1 MDRYDYM
8 KKAVE
13 LAKEAKINGEI
24 PVGCVIVKDDT
35 IIATGRNYTQQ
46 DKCAIMH
53 AEIVAI
59 KNAFKVLNSAN
70 LSGCDLY
77 VTLEPCPMCA
87 GAIINAKINK
97 VVFGA
102 FDLNYGAC
110 GSAVNLLTLPK
121 MHNAEFYGG
130 IMEDEC
136 SKLLTDF
143 FNNLRKRNHNH
154 PSNGWFAQGL

>member
-8 KKAVE
+8 KKALE
-13 LAKEAKINGEI
+13 CAKEAFENDEI
-24 PVGCVIVKDDT
+24 PVGCVIVKENE
-35 IIATGRNYTQQ
+35 IIATGRNFVVEKGYVTR
-46 DKCAIMH
+46 H

-59 KNAFKVLNSAN
+59 EEASKKLGTGN
-70 LSGCDLY
+70 LSGCELY

-87 GAIINAKINK
+87 GAIINAKIDK

-110 GSAVNLLTLPK
+110 GSVTQLFSMPNIHSP
-121 MHNAEFYGG
+121 ECYGG

-136 SKLLTDF
+136 SKILSDF
-143 FNNLRKRNHNH
+143 FKKIRK
-154 PSNGWFAQGL
+154 Q

>member
-8 KKAVE
+8 K
-13 LAKEAKINGEI
+13 EALKMACEAADNNEV
-24 PVGCVIVKDDT
+24 PVGCVIVKNQQ
-35 IIATGRNYTQQ
+35 IVAFGRNTTIESG
-46 DKCAIMH
+46 CATRH

-59 KNAFKVLNSAN
+59 ENASKLLNSEN
-70 LSGCDLY
+70 LTGCELY

-87 GAIINAKINK
+87 GAIINSKISK

-110 GSAVNLLTLPK
+110 GSVTDLFRMPNIHKP
-121 MHNAEFYGG
+121 ECYGG

-136 SKLLTDF
+136 SKLISDF
-143 FNNLRKRNHNH
+143 FIKIRNKC
-154 PSNGWFAQGL
+154 

>member
-8 KKAVE
+8 REALA
-13 LAKEAKINGEI
+13 LAKEGMSAGEI
-24 PVGCVIVKDDT
+24 PVGCVIVKDNK
-35 IIATGRNYTQQ
+35 ILSKARNFTVELNSPV
-46 DKCAIMH
+46 KH

-59 KNAFKVLNSAN
+59 ENACETLGCSN

-77 VTLEPCPMCA
+77 VTLEPCPMCT

-102 FDLNYGAC
+102 FDINYGAC
-110 GSAVNLLTLPK
+110 GSALNLFSLKNVHSP
-121 MHNAEFYGG
+121 EYYGG

-136 SKLLTDF
+136 SSILSEFFKKL
-143 FNNLRKRNHNH
+143 RNK
-154 PSNGWFAQGL
+154 